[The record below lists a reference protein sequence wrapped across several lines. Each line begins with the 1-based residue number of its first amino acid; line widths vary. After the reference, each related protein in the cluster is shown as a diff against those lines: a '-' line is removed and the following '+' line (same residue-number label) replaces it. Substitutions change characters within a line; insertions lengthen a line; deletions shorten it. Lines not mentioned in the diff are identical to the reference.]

1 MSMDNQKD
9 QLITQ
14 LIRETI
20 SGNVTWSAQTPPYSL
35 NQATESYVP
44 LYLETI
50 YRDTRIGIY
59 EIRDKVF
66 TDYDEFHWSEN
77 LGFCVVQDPEVVV
90 WQIEEYSPALK
101 ELFNMARYHASGIS
115 NLLGM

>member
-1 MSMDNQKD
+1 MSFDNQKD

-20 SGNVTWSAQTPPYSL
+20 SGHVRWSARTPPYSL

-44 LYLETI
+44 LYLETT
-50 YRDTRIGIY
+50 YKETRIGIY
-59 EIRDKVF
+59 EIRDKHF
-66 TDYDEFHWSEN
+66 TDVDEFYWAEN
-77 LGFCVVQDPEVVV
+77 LGFCIVLEPEVVV

-115 NLLGM
+115 NLL